1 MELYRF
7 NHNAKTGTF
16 DELYDA
22 LNAFRGHVQGQ
33 IKNNAKST
41 EFGDI
46 ESYLAAELESLN
58 NFLQR
63 DNFDTIQFKKE
74 WTETSALDSLYFF
87 RISNAI
93 YFKGLREITT
103 AEWSQMRTSN
113 SDEKSNFLPLKKN
126 FWNKQPEFFYDSDF
140 DNQASEIMLHVRTT
154 YFCVSE
160 EFVNSKLGETM
171 SIGGDRFYYNA
182 SLTNQR
188 IIVEVYK
195 ISDALYSLSGGKI
208 KKEGCF

>member
-7 NHNAKTGTF
+7 NHSEKTSTF

-22 LNAFRGHVQGQ
+22 LDAFKTHVQGQ
-33 IKNNAKST
+33 IKNNVNST
-41 EFGDI
+41 EFSNL
-46 ESYLAAELESLN
+46 ESYLSAELESLN
-58 NFLQR
+58 KFLQR
-63 DNFDTIQFKKE
+63 GNFDKIQFKKE

-93 YFKGLREITT
+93 YFKGLRELTT

-126 FWNKQPEFFYDSDF
+126 FWNKQPEPFFDNNF
-140 DNQASEIMLHVRTT
+140 DNQTNELMLHLRTT

-160 EFVNSKLGETM
+160 EFVNSKLGETI

-195 ISDALYSLSGGKI
+195 ISDALYRLSGGKM